1 MHVTN
6 FKELVHVQNDLE
18 AWKMSPNYN
27 YDIPKQGFVRIAAL
41 RLFCKKKKKK
51 SVTLFL
57 KSLNDYKHFIL
68 RTTLKKRFTKLSV
81 NQLPEFLKSDR
92 EIP

>member
-51 SVTLFL
+51 IRNSF
-57 KSLNDYKHFIL
+57 S
-68 RTTLKKRFTKLSV
+68 
-81 NQLPEFLKSDR
+81 
-92 EIP
+92 